1 MYNRAYKT
9 KEGDLLAIYVDL
21 IFLENLFMNTV
32 ILYATAI
39 VLKEK
44 VKPIKIL
51 ISSTVGGIYAIFL
64 YSSFFLIFSNSI
76 FKIFLSIVMVFI
88 AYNPTNIKR
97 LFKNLVMF
105 YFTSFMFGGVTLA
118 LLHMLNENNIIF
130 NNGVLK
136 NSQLIRTIFIG
147 GIVGFFIITIGIKT
161 IKVRLNKQDLF
172 CNIQIIINSKKLNVK
187 AMIDT
192 GNLLKEPITQAP
204 VIIVEKEKLK
214 QIISEHIL
222 NNMLNI
228 ENINQQKLGEYQSKI
243 KLIPFK
249 ALGTKTGLL
258 VGIKADN
265 IIINYNEKYIYT
277 ENAIIGIYDNNFK
290 KDYSGL
296 IGLELITNEGGM
308 DNEFIRNYK
317 IKC

>member
-1 MYNRAYKT
+1 
-9 KEGDLLAIYVDL
+9 
-21 IFLENLFMNTV
+21 
-32 ILYATAI
+32 
-39 VLKEK
+39 
-44 VKPIKIL
+44 
-51 ISSTVGGIYAIFL
+51 
-64 YSSFFLIFSNSI
+64 
-76 FKIFLSIVMVFI
+76 
-88 AYNPTNIKR
+88 
-97 LFKNLVMF
+97 
-105 YFTSFMFGGVTLA
+105 
-118 LLHMLNENNIIF
+118 
-130 NNGVLK
+130 
-136 NSQLIRTIFIG
+136 
-147 GIVGFFIITIGIKT
+147 
-161 IKVRLNKQDLF
+161 
-172 CNIQIIINSKKLNVK
+172 
-187 AMIDT
+187 
-192 GNLLKEPITQAP
+192 
-204 VIIVEKEKLK
+204 VEKEKLK

>member
-21 IFLENLFMNTV
+21 IFLENFFMNTV